1 MWYDKRRNDI
11 RFSTF
16 GCMTTDNDGWEGYN
30 SYIGGENKISDV
42 FYTKLRSMVGLQGLL
57 SLIFGLLIVFWP
69 NRTAAAV
76 TVMVG
81 IAFIAIGAA
90 YVAAIGTHDDES
102 AWARLG
108 SFLVGVIYLV
118 AGVFSFINLYAA
130 TAYLFLIVGLWVG
143 ITWIVEA
150 IVTFASLKYFE
161 RKGWAAFSALISL
174 LAGVVLLFSPL
185 IGAAI
190 LWLLLGL
197 AMIVVGVVK
206 IFQYFTWSHRHA

>member
-1 MWYDKRRNDI
+1 M
-11 RFSTF
+11 
-16 GCMTTDNDGWEGYN
+16 
-30 SYIGGENKISDV
+30 SDV

-69 NRTAAAV
+69 NLTAAAV
-76 TVMVG
+76 TIMVG
-81 IAFIAIGAA
+81 VAFIAIGAA
-90 YVAAIGTHDDES
+90 YVAAIGTRDDES

-130 TAYLFLIVGLWVG
+130 TAYLFLIVGLLVG
-143 ITWIVEA
+143 ITWVVEA
-150 IVTFASLKYFE
+150 IVTFASLKYFD
-161 RKGWAAFSALISL
+161 RKGWAVFSALISL

-185 IGAAI
+185 IGAAM

-197 AMIVVGVVK
+197 AMIIVGVVK

>member
-1 MWYDKRRNDI
+1 M
-11 RFSTF
+11 
-16 GCMTTDNDGWEGYN
+16 
-30 SYIGGENKISDV
+30 
-42 FYTKLRSMVGLQGLL
+42 
-57 SLIFGLLIVFWP
+57 IVFWP

-76 TVMVG
+76 TIMVG

-90 YVAAIGTHDDES
+90 YVAAYVAAIGRHDDES

-130 TAYLFLIVGLWVG
+130 TAYLFLIVGLLVG

-161 RKGWAAFSALISL
+161 RKGWAVFSALISF
-174 LAGVVLLFSPL
+174 LAGIVLLFSPL

-197 AMIVVGVVK
+197 AMIIVGVVK